1 MAVMAKI
8 KTLSRYATLQHHSQ
22 KRREFIQ
29 KAQHRH
35 DAMRNAVISNIS
47 ATATNQMVLTEQ
59 IVRTRSEAALKAK
72 MAALDKYV

>member
-1 MAVMAKI
+1 MSIMAKI
-8 KTLSRYATLQHHSQ
+8 KTLSRYETLQHHSQ